1 MRLRSAPL
9 LFLLTGLAAGAA
21 FAAPEREDKKAELE
35 ALRQRIEALR
45 ADLAAD
51 RDRYDDVR
59 QALREVEKR
68 VASVTRRLREL
79 EQEVAE
85 RQARLEELAG
95 EQAELKQRVDR
106 QRGYLAR
113 QVRAAY
119 AAGRQELVKLLLNQ
133 EDPASIGRVMGY
145 YDYLNRARSR
155 RIAALERDLGAL
167 KAVRERIA
175 EEKAGLEQA
184 RDEQAEKKQ
193 ALEASRAKRA
203 KVVAK
208 LESRL
213 ENKDQRLRSLKQDEK
228 ELEELVKALREA
240 LADIPAEVGTSF
252 AKQRGQLP
260 WPVKGP
266 LAARYGGSRGVGGL
280 RWQGVV
286 IRAEAGKEVEA
297 VSHGRVAFAE
307 WMRGYGMLL
316 IVDHGDGFMSLYGHN
331 RSLLKEAGDWVQA
344 GEPVAIVGSSGGR
357 SRDGLYFEIRKGGRP
372 VNPVRWCR

>member
-1 MRLRSAPL
+1 MRLRGV
-9 LFLLTGLAAGAA
+9 LFLLVAGLAAGPVAA
-21 FAAPEREDKKAELE
+21 EPERKEKEAELQ

-45 ADLAAD
+45 QELASE

-59 QALREVEKR
+59 QALRQVEER
-68 VASVTRRLREL
+68 IGAVSRRLREL
-79 EQEVAE
+79 AQEVADY
-85 RQARLEELAG
+85 RQRLEALAA
-95 EQAELKQRVDR
+95 EQAELQQRVER
-106 QRGYLAR
+106 QRGYLGR

-133 EDPASIGRVMGY
+133 EDPASIGRVMAY

-167 KAVRERIA
+167 EAVRERIA
-175 EEKAGLEQA
+175 EEKAGLEAA
-184 RDEQAEKKQ
+184 RAEQLKKKE
-193 ALEASRAKRA
+193 ALEAGRAERA
-203 KVVAK
+203 RVVSK

-213 ENKDQRLRSLKQDEK
+213 ANKDQRLNALLQDER
-228 ELEELVKALREA
+228 ELEELVEALRRA
-240 LADIPAEVGTSF
+240 LADIPAEVGRPF
-252 AKQRGQLP
+252 AERRGELA
-260 WPVKGP
+260 WPVSGP
-266 LAARYGGSRGVGGL
+266 MVARYGTRRGVGSL

-286 IRAEAGKEVEA
+286 IGAEAGKEVRA

-331 RSLLKEAGDWVQA
+331 RSLLKEAGDWVQP
-344 GEPVAIVGSSGGR
+344 GEPLAIVGSSGGR

-372 VNPVRWCR
+372 VNPAHWCR